1 MVKDKESGYGAKK
14 ILLLKD
20 QEYAAKQA
28 REMTKNVVITILE
41 NGYIHRFNQQGIDGV
56 ISRKHIHKQ

>member
-1 MVKDKESGYGAKK
+1 MVKDKESGYRAKI